1 MTKSSNFTEN
11 RRNHKIHR
19 KPDNR
24 ILETAPK
31 QVSSV
36 MDMNVLLT
44 QNNYLRFGI
53 TYPTGRL
60 YKDNWLENHKNQA
73 VLIKSSKNVSTVLL
87 GDSIVADFLRYRN
100 IWYKFFNKNTINCG
114 IGGDRLKHNPVP
126 HQCQSR

>member
-11 RRNHKIHR
+11 RRNHKIHT

-53 TYPTGRL
+53 TLLVASTKTIGS
-60 YKDNWLENHKNQA
+60 KI
-73 VLIKSSKNVSTVLL
+73 IKTKQYL
-87 GDSIVADFLRYRN
+87 
-100 IWYKFFNKNTINCG
+100 
-114 IGGDRLKHNPVP
+114 
-126 HQCQSR
+126 